1 LGCSLDI
8 GAEWIHSSYNNGANV
23 LRAIAQFGDTDDDD
37 ELPELIPYQPTWH
50 SRNGES
56 RLMRWLYQETKF
68 KSTTWHEWFTSN
80 LFEKVKDRVVM
91 DSPVVKI
98 DYHSDPTQSVGDED
112 EDAHEN
118 VKLTLKDGSVLSADR
133 VICTAPLAVLK
144 DNIIDFSPP
153 LPESMQ
159 ASIKAID
166 MPPGFRI
173 LFQMKERFYN
183 DLRLPGTI
191 VDLLKDGNDLNTIY
205 DPLLGKGIE
214 NIHVIAFV
222 AIGPKNAGEM
232 SQLADEDLAKVAL
245 KKIDDMYD
253 GKGSLNLIGAPV
265 VQNWTAVD
273 YIRGAYTF
281 PCKKDL
287 RNKLRKP
294 LNGKLFFA
302 GEHTSLTHYSLVP
315 GAACEGRRAA
325 LEVLS
330 SLTGN

>member
-1 LGCSLDI
+1 
-8 GAEWIHSSYNNGANV
+8 
-23 LRAIAQFGDTDDDD
+23 
-37 ELPELIPYQPTWH
+37 
-50 SRNGES
+50 
-56 RLMRWLYQETKF
+56 MRWLYQETKF
-68 KSTTWHEWFTSN
+68 KSTTWHEWFTAN

-91 DSPVVKI
+91 NSPVVKI
-98 DYHSDPTQSVGDED
+98 DYHPDPTQSDG
-112 EDAHEN
+112 DAHVNVNVN
-118 VKLTLKDGSVLSADR
+118 VKLTLKDGSVQSADR

-153 LPESMQ
+153 LPDSMQ

-173 LFQMKERFYN
+173 LFQMKEQFYN
-183 DLRLPGTI
+183 DLRSPGTLM
-191 VDLLKDGNDLNTIY
+191 DLLKDGDDVKLVY

-214 NIHVIAFV
+214 NLHVIAFV

-232 SQLADEDLAKVAL
+232 SQLADEDLAKAAL
-245 KKIDDMYD
+245 EKIDAMYD

-281 PCKKDL
+281 PCKKNL
-287 RNKLRKP
+287 REELSKP
-294 LNGKLFFA
+294 LNGRLFFA
-302 GEHTSLTHYSLVP
+302 GEHTSLTHHSLVP